1 MRIFSVAGIGVLV
14 FGGTLGLL
22 GQTTPPPAPGSD
34 AQVLP
39 PRAAPAD
46 YQAQGKAGTLGI
58 GAEFKGH
65 SVPLETGTLKSEE
78 YVIVEVGLFGGTDG
92 RAKIS
97 TEDFSLRVNGK
108 KTALPSQPYG
118 LVVKSLKDPEW
129 EPPAS
134 AKNKPKTSM
143 GSSGGGQGE
152 PADAPPPKMPFEMVR
167 AMQLRVQKAS
177 LPEGD
182 RTLPVAGFVYFP
194 YRGKAEGI
202 KSLELI
208 YEGAAGQATLTLEP

>member
-1 MRIFSVAGIGVLV
+1 MRIFSLAGIGALV
-14 FGGTLGLL
+14 VHGAFCLM
-22 GQTTPPPAPGSD
+22 GQTAPPPTSGPEP
-34 AQVLP
+34 QIWP

-46 YQAQGKAGTLGI
+46 YQSQGKAGTLAI

-65 SVPLETGTLKSEE
+65 SVPLETGTLKSED
-78 YVIVEVGLFGGTDG
+78 YIIVEVGLFGGTDG

-108 KTALPSQPYG
+108 KSALPSQPYG
-118 LVVKSLKDPEW
+118 LVVKSVKDPEW

-143 GSSGGGQGE
+143 SGGGGQGE
-152 PADAPPPKMPFEMVR
+152 TADAPPPKMPFELVR

-177 LPEGD
+177 LPEGE
-182 RTLPVAGFVYFP
+182 RALPVAGFVYFP

-208 YEGAAGQATLTLEP
+208 YEGAAGQTTMTLEP